1 MGLYA
6 VTDSHSVNSEDWI
19 KRGTWDLPTQIDAF
33 LDAIHRPGIP
43 GGLVESV
50 RLFMALPAAR
60 RMPQSLRRQLFL
72 EGLLTKEGKPIT
84 KYE

>member
-1 MGLYA
+1 MADAHDLL
-6 VTDSHSVNSEDWI
+6 SEDWP
-19 KRGTWDLPTQIDAF
+19 KRATWDLPTDIDRF

-43 GGLVESV
+43 GGLARSV
-50 RLFMALPAAR
+50 ALFMELPAAR
-60 RMPQSLRRQLFL
+60 RMPQSLRRQLRL

>member
-1 MGLYA
+1 MA
-6 VTDSHSVNSEDWI
+6 DSHDVASEDLI
-19 KRGTWDLPTQIDAF
+19 KRGTWDLPVDIDPF

-50 RLFMALPAAR
+50 RLFMELPAAR
-60 RMPQSLRRQLFL
+60 RMPQSLRRALFL
-72 EGLLTKEGKPIT
+72 EGFLTKEGKPIT